1 MRKEELKEISTSI
14 WDKVRD
20 AIDKGDKEKAK
31 ALLEEA
37 LQNVMQLRGILMD
50 FIDELQIA
58 LAERAG
64 EEAIHETMRKIC
76 NARMMPLFGQK
87 FPRLTTEERIKDRS
101 FAWAVRHGVNF
112 EVEEDEEKF
121 VFQLPCDTGG
131 YLAAKPASGRTK
143 KAYPWT
149 SGEKDVSYYCAHCS
163 LAAEVMAI
171 EQVGY
176 PFWINF
182 PPKKAGELC
191 IQWHYKDVQKAPE
204 KFYKRAG
211 KSKAKGVKS

>member
-1 MRKEELKEISTSI
+1 MKKEELKAISTSI

-20 AIDKGDKEKAK
+20 AIDKGNKEKAK
-31 ALLEEA
+31 ALLEEGVS
-37 LQNVMQLRGILMD
+37 NVYQLRGILMD

-87 FPRLTTEERIKDRS
+87 FPRLTTEERIRDRA
-101 FAWAVRHGVNF
+101 FAWAIRHGISF
-112 EVEEDEEKF
+112 EIEEDDEKF
-121 VFQLPCDTGG
+121 ICKIPCDTGG
-131 YLAAKPASGRTK
+131 LLAAKPTSGRTK
-143 KAYPWT
+143 KAYPW
-149 SGEKDVSYYCAHCS
+149 SGGEKGVGYYCAHCS
-163 LAAEVMAI
+163 LAGEVMAI

-182 PPKKAGELC
+182 PPKKAGDVC
-191 IQWHYKDVQKAPE
+191 VQWHYKDVRKAPD
-204 KFYKRAG
+204 KFYQRAG
-211 KSKAKGVKS
+211 KSKPKGAKV